1 MELSGG
7 LRVGLQWPPQPF
19 DVNPIK
25 IAVAGRIQ
33 VVASELASNG
43 LRKFQCG
50 EVQKDQRSDETK
62 RNENKNR
69 PICVL
74 NSLVPAMPAVVK
86 AKAKGKA
93 QAKAVESTTKD
104 ARKQQRRLVLQEMVR
119 QWWDTCSRS
128 SFGCSG

>member
-7 LRVGLQWPPQPF
+7 FRVGLQWLPQPF

-50 EVQKDQRSDETK
+50 EMQKHQ
-62 RNENKNR
+62 
-69 PICVL
+69 
-74 NSLVPAMPAVVK
+74 
-86 AKAKGKA
+86 
-93 QAKAVESTTKD
+93 
-104 ARKQQRRLVLQEMVR
+104 
-119 QWWDTCSRS
+119 
-128 SFGCSG
+128 

>member
-50 EVQKDQRSDETK
+50 EIQKDQQSDETK
-62 RNENKNR
+62 RNENKKPTNLCSR
-69 PICVL
+69 QFGSSHAC
-74 NSLVPAMPAVVK
+74 NSE
-86 AKAKGKA
+86 G
-93 QAKAVESTTKD
+93 ESQ
-104 ARKQQRRLVLQEMVR
+104 RQGPSQGRREHNQRRTKAAAT
-119 QWWDTCSRS
+119 TCSTRN
-128 SFGCSG
+128 G